1 MQKANTLFYKVQMQK
16 NNSALFIVFSFA
28 EPVQQRTAH
37 SVVTHAKTLT
47 SAKLAQLVAVQAKFD
62 NAADTLDV
70 SSTAMCK
77 LLQKNDTYA
86 AAQQVA
92 YY

>member
-1 MQKANTLFYKVQMQK
+1 MQNANTLFYKVQMQK
-16 NNSALFIVFSFA
+16 NNKALFVVFSFA

-37 SVVTHAKTLT
+37 SVTTHEKTLT
-47 SAKLAQLVAVQAKFD
+47 SAKLAQLVAAQAKFD
-62 NAADTLDV
+62 KAASTLDV

-77 LLQKNDTYA
+77 LLFKNDTYA